1 VGENIK
7 ELVKAAHYLYSSG
20 LVLGS
25 AGNISIRLS
34 MGEIAITPT
43 GVPLSLVTEE
53 NVAIVGMDGSRLLG
67 GDPSSELYLHL
78 GIYKV
83 RKDIKSIVHTHSPY
97 ATAFAF
103 SDKRLKGL
111 EGFNGVEEDSMVEV
125 AYHKPGSLE
134 LARECAEK
142 IKEGKILILKNHG
155 VVCCGSNLR
164 EAIQL
169 AEFIEQSAKTQ
180 FLAYILTKI

>member
-1 VGENIK
+1 MRENIK
-7 ELVKAAHYLYSSG
+7 EMVRAAHYLYSNG
-20 LVLGS
+20 LVSGS

-43 GVPLSLVTEE
+43 GIPLSLVTEE
-53 NVAIVGMDGSRLLG
+53 NVAIVSMDGNRLLG

-83 RKDIKSIVHTHSPY
+83 REDIKSIVHTHSPY

-111 EGFNGVEEDSMVEV
+111 EGFNGVDFVEEVT
-125 AYHKPGSLE
+125 YHRPGSLE

-142 IKEGKILILKNHG
+142 IKESKILILKNHG
-155 VVCCGSNLR
+155 IVCCGSNLQ

-169 AEFIEQSAKTQ
+169 AEFIEGSAKTQ